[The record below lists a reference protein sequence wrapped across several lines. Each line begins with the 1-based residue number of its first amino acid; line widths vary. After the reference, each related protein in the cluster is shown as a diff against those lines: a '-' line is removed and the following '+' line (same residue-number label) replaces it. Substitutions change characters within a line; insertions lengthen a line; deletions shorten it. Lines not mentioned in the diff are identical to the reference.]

1 MLNTIEYLAEQVYSI
16 AGNVGMLFFFAAIS
30 ISLYQLWVLPKVMT
44 TQRGVASDSELNK
57 FKHWVLA
64 IKIGRI
70 IFCLVFGV
78 FTLGIALMSAGAVW
92 VRILGAVMFF
102 TLAGSLVAFL
112 WILATNKTQQS

>member
-44 TQRGVASDSELNK
+44 AQRGVASDSELSK
-57 FKHWVLA
+57 FEHWVLA

-78 FTLGIALMSAGAVW
+78 FTLGIALMSVGAVW

-112 WILATNKTQQS
+112 WVFATSKTRQP